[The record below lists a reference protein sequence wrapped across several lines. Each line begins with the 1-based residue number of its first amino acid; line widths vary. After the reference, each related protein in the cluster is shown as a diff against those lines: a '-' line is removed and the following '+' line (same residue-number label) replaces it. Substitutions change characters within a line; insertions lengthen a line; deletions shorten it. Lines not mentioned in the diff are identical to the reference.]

1 MFHRSGVIMISI
13 ILFGFC
19 SVGQNLSVQ
28 LDEALQKL
36 AKDEQFKHAII
47 SLYVADG
54 KTGRLMYEMNG
65 GLGLSPA
72 SCQKVITSVS
82 AFELLGNRYQFKT
95 YVDCDAMSRN
105 GKLEGNLYLSG
116 RGDPTLGSN
125 RWSFTTEA
133 AILKKILNVLKT
145 HKIQLVTGNLV
156 YDDIQFTNE
165 PLPRGWVW
173 EDMGNY
179 YGAGAW
185 GLNWRE
191 NQFDVTFKTGKKQND
206 KTEIIS
212 TKPTAVRTDYVFAN
226 FVKTGSKG
234 SGDNAYLFSAPYQKN
249 IIARGT
255 VPMSENGFT
264 ISGSMPDPPGIFIK
278 EVSQYLN
285 ANGIQVNGGSWSQ
298 GEHLVNNLTT
308 LIPANHLDS
317 ILSPG
322 MDSINYWFLKKS
334 VNLYGEALVKAIAF
348 EKSKIGSTDSGI
360 GLIKEFWSK
369 KGIEKSALKMIDG
382 SGLSPANRVTTQ
394 ALVAVMQFA
403 KSRPWFPA
411 FYAALPE
418 INGIRMKDGYIGG
431 VRSYT
436 GYAKSKDGASYTFAF
451 IVNNFDG
458 SAGTVRE
465 KMWRVLSFL
474 NN

>member
-1 MFHRSGVIMISI
+1 M
-13 ILFGFC
+13 ILFGY
-19 SVGQNLSVQ
+19 SGVGQNLSIQ
-28 LDEALQKL
+28 LDEALQRL

-47 SLYVADG
+47 SMYVADG
-54 KTGRLMYEMNG
+54 KTGRVMYEMNG

-95 YVDCDAMSRN
+95 YVDCDAMIRN
-105 GKLEGNLYLSG
+105 GKLDGNLYLSG

-125 RWSFTTEA
+125 RWSSTTEA

-145 HKIQLVTGNLV
+145 HKIQSVTGNLV
-156 YDDIQFTNE
+156 CDDIQFTNE

-191 NQFDVTFKTGKKQND
+191 NQFDVTFKTGKKQHD

-212 TKPTAVRTDYVFAN
+212 TKPSAVRTDYVFAN
-226 FVKTGSKG
+226 FVKTGSRG

-298 GEHLVNNLTT
+298 GEHLLNNLPTM
-308 LIPANHLDS
+308 IPANHLDS

-322 MDSINYWFLKKS
+322 FDSINYWFLKKS
-334 VNLYGEALVKAIAF
+334 VNLFGEALVKAIAF

-360 GLIKEFWSK
+360 VLIREFWSK

-403 KSRPWFPA
+403 KSRPWFPD

-418 INGIRMKDGYIGG
+418 INGFKMKDGYIGG

-458 SAGTVRE
+458 SAGSVRE
-465 KMWRVLSFL
+465 KMWKVLSSL
-474 NN
+474 NK

>member
-1 MFHRSGVIMISI
+1 MISM
-13 ILFGFC
+13 ILFGYH
-19 SVGQNLSVQ
+19 SVGQNLSVL

-47 SLYVADG
+47 SMYVADG
-54 KTGRLMYEMNG
+54 KTGRVIFEING
-65 GLGLSPA
+65 GLGLAPA

-82 AFELLGNRYQFKT
+82 AFELLSKGYQFKT
-95 YVDCDAMSRN
+95 YIDCDSIIHN
-105 GKLEGNLYLSG
+105 GKIEGNLYLSG

-125 RWSFTTEA
+125 RWSTTTA
-133 AILKKILNVLKT
+133 PAILKKILNILKT
-145 HKIQLVTGNLV
+145 NKIQSVSGNLV
-156 YDDIQFTNE
+156 CDDIQFTNE

-191 NQFDVTFKTGKKQND
+191 NQFDVTFKTGKKQSD
-206 KTEIIS
+206 RTEIVS
-212 TKPTAVRTDYVFAN
+212 TKPTALKTDYVFAN

-255 VPMSENGFT
+255 VPISENGFT
-264 ISGSMPDPPGIFIK
+264 ISGSMPNPPGIFIK
-278 EVSQYLN
+278 ELSEYLN
-285 ANGIQVNGGSWSQ
+285 ANGIQVSGDSRSQ
-298 GEHLVNNLTT
+298 GEQLVNNLPTR
-308 LIPANHLDS
+308 IPFIHMDS

-322 MDSINYWFLKKS
+322 LDSINYWFLKKS
-334 VNLYGEALVKAIAF
+334 VNLFGEALVKAIAF
-348 EKSKIGSTDSGI
+348 EKLKIGSTDSGI
-360 GLIKEFWSK
+360 ILIKDFWSK

-394 ALVAVMQFA
+394 SLVAVMQFA
-403 KSRPWFPA
+403 KSRPWFPT

-418 INGIRMKDGYIGG
+418 INGIKMKDGYIGG

-436 GYAKSKDGASYTFAF
+436 GYSKTNDGTSYTFAF

-458 SAGTVRE
+458 SAGSVRE
-465 KMWRVLSFL
+465 KMWKVLSVIK
-474 NN
+474 N